1 MTISFFILNLFN
13 ALAEVYAASKLF
25 KEQLNFKNKKIYLV
39 LLILSLYTFL
49 SYSITKSILRIVILF
64 QIYNGCNIYLFH
76 NENNDIPK
84 ITYVSLFCSII
95 LLFCEVAV
103 ALAVNLVFYY
113 FIGIDKLNYFTD
125 FLAYVVIF
133 TFLILISIKK
143 VQGALIKIVN
153 LFNNFKSY
161 TILFATIYVFLIFST
176 ILYLIYFNLSQ
187 TIKFILLFLAL
198 IEYVYLVFIIV
209 VSYKNKE
216 KVQKDLDLMLEV
228 TSKYENVINDIRTK
242 NHENRNQLIVIKDLI
257 VSDNKKAISYIDSML
272 KVEHNEDEELILKV
286 SNIPVGGLKGLIYY
300 KLLTMKSKNI
310 ESCINISKNISK
322 NIFSDM
328 NESIMQSYY
337 KIIGVFLDNAIDA
350 AEKQDKKIIL
360 IEMFIENENLIFS
373 ISNEFKGNI
382 DFENL
387 GKKRITTKGS
397 NHGYGLQLVRELVDK
412 YDKLF
417 NQTEVIGDLF
427 VQKVGIKIKGIK

>member
-95 LLFCEVAV
+95 LLFCEVAA

-161 TILFATIYVFLIFST
+161 TILFATIYVFLIF
-176 ILYLIYFNLSQ
+176 
-187 TIKFILLFLAL
+187 K
-198 IEYVYLVFIIV
+198 
-209 VSYKNKE
+209 
-216 KVQKDLDLMLEV
+216 
-228 TSKYENVINDIRTK
+228 
-242 NHENRNQLIVIKDLI
+242 QLICSFNGNFTGTTLNIIK
-257 VSDNKKAISYIDSML
+257 V
-272 KVEHNEDEELILKV
+272 
-286 SNIPVGGLKGLIYY
+286 IYY
-300 KLLTMKSKNI
+300 NNI
-310 ESCINISKNISK
+310 KPFRKIRINHDFHQLSSLN
-322 NIFSDM
+322 
-328 NESIMQSYY
+328 NEPSYQM
-337 KIIGVFLDNAIDA
+337 D
-350 AEKQDKKIIL
+350 
-360 IEMFIENENLIFS
+360 IEIAS
-373 ISNEFKGNI
+373 
-382 DFENL
+382 
-387 GKKRITTKGS
+387 
-397 NHGYGLQLVRELVDK
+397 EL
-412 YDKLF
+412 
-417 NQTEVIGDLF
+417 
-427 VQKVGIKIKGIK
+427 

>member
-310 ESCINISKNISK
+310 ESCINISKNINK
-322 NIFSDM
+322 NIFSNM
-328 NESIMQSYY
+328 NESI
-337 KIIGVFLDNAIDA
+337 DAIT
-350 AEKQDKKIIL
+350 K
-360 IEMFIENENLIFS
+360 FI
-373 ISNEFKGNI
+373 
-382 DFENL
+382 
-387 GKKRITTKGS
+387 
-397 NHGYGLQLVRELVDK
+397 
-412 YDKLF
+412 
-417 NQTEVIGDLF
+417 
-427 VQKVGIKIKGIK
+427 